1 MANRLKCMEALWPT
15 GLYAIWLWIQLW
27 VSAVPSV
34 EAKKSMM
41 KLAHR
46 LVMDFCASF
55 SASVGNKWT
64 MLSGINDDLRVT
76 LHRTDS
82 SLPHGVVLSAAT
94 SIWLPLP
101 RDRVFSFL
109 KDEQNRPQVAL
120 QLHETSIVACLSCNQ
135 SLMTSNLL
143 FIWLLSVGRVLDRKQ
158 SAKGCSHYKRF
169 RSRKRNLYPSCKF
182 LIVSFPYRYQVVCHH
197 ITEIIHY
204 CSSSIC
210 IKRELLH
217 FSYDHFDSFLCLM
230 VNNRD

>member
-1 MANRLKCMEALWPT
+1 
-15 GLYAIWLWIQLW
+15 
-27 VSAVPSV
+27 
-34 EAKKSMM
+34 M

-46 LVMDFCASF
+46 MVMDFCASF

-120 QLHETSIVACLSCNQ
+120 QLHETSIGTCLSCNQ
-135 SLMTSNLL
+135 SLMTSNSL
-143 FIWLLSVGRVLDRKQ
+143 FI
-158 SAKGCSHYKRF
+158 
-169 RSRKRNLYPSCKF
+169 
-182 LIVSFPYRYQVVCHH
+182 
-197 ITEIIHY
+197 
-204 CSSSIC
+204 
-210 IKRELLH
+210 
-217 FSYDHFDSFLCLM
+217 
-230 VNNRD
+230 